1 MARSASHPGVRI
13 GRPVPAIGLTAG
25 SLASSALLLEPD
37 VDAVAVPVA
46 PAVPGD
52 PEETELQPRQGTADA
67 AARYGID
74 LAELAERAGLT
85 GAAGEAWTL
94 LLPRPV
100 GSVGGDLPW
109 TGLPRRLVLVGVGD
123 GTPDSLRRSGAAL
136 ARATRG
142 LERVVTTV
150 ATEPGARSSGSR
162 AAGPADALRAFAEG
176 YLLAAYRVQRIG
188 AEPASRTAPARELLV
203 VGREGVR
210 LQAALD
216 EAVRGATAT
225 WLVRDLANTPSNIK
239 SPAWLADRAVEL
251 ARAAGLRVEVRGPQE
266 LAAEGFGGILAVGAG
281 SASTPRLVTVCYD
294 PPAAARETARPR
306 TRHVVVVG
314 KGITYDTGGLSIKPR
329 EAMVPMKTDMAGA
342 AVALATVLGAAAA
355 QVGHRVTAVLPLAE
369 NHVGAASYR
378 PGDVLRL
385 YGGRTVEIANTDA
398 EGRIVLGDALAFA
411 DATLDPDVL
420 IDVATLTG
428 AASLGLGKQHAA
440 LYGTD
445 PRLVQALS
453 TAAAEAGEPVWPM
466 PLVED
471 YSDAVRSTVADL
483 RHVPQDL
490 RYGGGSI
497 TAALFL
503 RELVGQRTWAHL
515 DIAGPARSTA
525 DRHELTEGATGF
537 GARLLL
543 RYLAALR

>member
-1 MARSASHPGVRI
+1 VHI
-13 GRPVPAIGLTAG
+13 GRPVPAVDLAGG
-25 SLASSALLLEPD
+25 SLATSALLLEPD

-46 PAVPGD
+46 PPAPD
-52 PEETELQPRQGTADA
+52 DTDLQPRRGTADA

-74 LAELAERAGLT
+74 LAEVAERAGLT

-100 GSVGGDLPW
+100 GSAGSALPW
-109 TGLPRRLVLVGVGD
+109 DGLPRRLVLVGVGD
-123 GTPDSLRRSGAAL
+123 GSPDQLRRAGAAL

-142 LERVVTTV
+142 LRRVLTSV
-150 ATEPGARSSGSR
+150 ATEPGAEGPR
-162 AAGPADALRAFAEG
+162 AVRAFVEG

-188 AEPASRTAPARELLV
+188 APVGPKEAPASGLTL

-210 LQAALD
+210 VQAALD

-225 WLVRDLANTPSNIK
+225 WLVRDLANTPSSIK
-239 SPAWLADRAVEL
+239 DPAWLADRAAGL
-251 ARAAGLRVEVRGPQE
+251 ARAAGLRVEVLGPRE
-266 LAAEGFGGILAVGAG
+266 LAAQGFGGILAVGAG
-281 SASTPRLVTVCYD
+281 SASTPRLVTVTWE
-294 PPAAARETARPR
+294 PPADADAPARR

-314 KGITYDTGGLSIKPR
+314 KGITYDTGGISIKPR

-355 QVGHRVTAVLPLAE
+355 QVPHRVTAVLPLAE
-369 NHVGAASYR
+369 NHLGAASFR
-378 PGDVLRL
+378 PGDVLTTW
-385 YGGRTVEIANTDA
+385 GGRTVEIANTDA
-398 EGRIVLGDALAFA
+398 EGRLVLGDALAWA
-411 DATLDPDVL
+411 DGTLDPDVL
-420 IDVATLTG
+420 VDVATLTG
-428 AASLGLGKQHAA
+428 AASLGLGRQHAA
-440 LYGTD
+440 LYSTD
-445 PRLVQALS
+445 PRLTAALE
-453 TAAAEAGEPVWPM
+453 TAAAESGEPVWAM

-471 YSDAVRSTVADL
+471 YAAAVRSTVADL

-490 RYGGGSI
+490 KHGGGSI

-503 RELVGQRTWAHL
+503 REFVGDRTWAHL
-515 DIAGPARSTA
+515 DIAGPARATA
-525 DRHELTEGATGF
+525 DRHEITEGATGY

>member
-1 MARSASHPGVRI
+1 VARSLTHPEVRI
-13 GRPVPAIGLTAG
+13 GRPVPAVGLAAG
-25 SLASSALLLEPD
+25 TLASSPLLLEPD

-46 PAVPGD
+46 PPAEPD
-52 PEETELQPRQGTADA
+52 DDLQPRRGTADA

-85 GAAGEAWTL
+85 GAPGEAWTL

-100 GSVGGDLPW
+100 GSAGTPLPW
-109 TGLPRRLVLVGVGD
+109 SGLPRRLVLVGVGD
-123 GTPDSLRRSGAAL
+123 GTPDDLRRAGAAL

-142 LERVVTTV
+142 LRRVLTTV
-150 ATEPGARSSGSR
+150 ATEPGSDGPRSV
-162 AAGPADALRAFAEG
+162 RAFAEG

-188 AEPASRTAPARELLV
+188 KPLAAAEQPAEQLLV

-210 LQAALD
+210 VQAALD

-225 WLVRDLANTPSNIK
+225 WLVRDLANTPSSIK
-239 SPAWLADRAVEL
+239 TPEWVADRAGEL
-251 ARAAGLRVEVRGPQE
+251 ARAAGVRVDVLGPRE
-266 LAAEGFGGILAVGAG
+266 LAAQGFGGILAVGAG
-281 SASTPRLVTVCYD
+281 SASPPRLVTVSYE
-294 PPAAARETARPR
+294 PAAAAASAARR
-306 TRHVVVVG
+306 ARHVVVVG
-314 KGITYDTGGLSIKPR
+314 KGITYDTGGISIKPR
-329 EAMVPMKTDMAGA
+329 ESMVPMKTDMAGA

-355 QVGHRVTAVLPLAE
+355 QLPHRVTAVLPLAE
-369 NHVGAASYR
+369 NHFGASSYR

-385 YGGRTVEIANTDA
+385 WGGRTVEIANTDA
-398 EGRIVLGDALAFA
+398 EGRLVLGDALAWA

-420 IDVATLTG
+420 LDVATLTG

-440 LYGTD
+440 LYATD
-445 PRLVQALS
+445 ARLTAALE
-453 TAAAEAGEPVWPM
+453 TAAAESGEPVWSM

-471 YSDAVRSTVADL
+471 YADAVRSTVADL

-490 RYGGGSI
+490 KHGGGSI

-503 RELVGQRTWAHL
+503 REFVGSRAWAHL
-515 DIAGPARSTA
+515 DIAGPARAAA
-525 DRHELTEGATGF
+525 DKHEVTEGATGY

>member
-1 MARSASHPGVRI
+1 MARSLTPPTVRI
-13 GRPVPAIGLTAG
+13 GRAVPAVGLAAG
-25 SLASSALLLEPD
+25 SLATSDLLLEAD

-46 PAVPGD
+46 PAAPD
-52 PEETELQPRQGTADA
+52 DTDLQPGRGTADA

-100 GSVGGDLPW
+100 GSAGGDLPW
-109 TGLPRRLVLVGVGD
+109 AGLPRRLVLVGVGD
-123 GTPDSLRRSGAAL
+123 GTPDQLRRAGAAL

-142 LERVVTTV
+142 LRRVLTTV
-150 ATEPGARSSGSR
+150 GTEPGADGPR
-162 AAGPADALRAFAEG
+162 AVRAFAEG

-188 AEPASRTAPARELLV
+188 APASPTEAPAERLVV

-210 LQAALD
+210 VQAALD

-225 WLVRDLANTPSNIK
+225 WLVRDLANTPSSTK
-239 SPAWLADRAVEL
+239 DPAWVADRASEL
-251 ARAAGLRVEVRGPQE
+251 ARAAGLRVEVLGPRE
-266 LAAEGFGGILAVGAG
+266 LEAQGFGGILAVGAG
-281 SASTPRLVTVCYD
+281 SASPPRLVTVSYD
-294 PPAAARETARPR
+294 PAGPAGTAGRR
-306 TRHVVVVG
+306 RQHVVVVG

-355 QVGHRVTAVLPLAE
+355 EVPHRVTAVLPLAE

-378 PGDVLRL
+378 PGDVLRMW
-385 YGGRTVEIANTDA
+385 GGRTVEIANTDA
-398 EGRIVLGDALAFA
+398 EGRLVLGDALAWA
-411 DATLDPDVL
+411 AATLDPDVL
-420 IDVATLTG
+420 VDVATLTG
-428 AASLGLGKQHAA
+428 AASLGLGKQHGA
-440 LYGTD
+440 LYATD
-445 PRLVQALS
+445 PRLAAALEA
-453 TAAAEAGEPVWPM
+453 AAAESGEPVWSM

-471 YSDAVRSTVADL
+471 YADAVRSTVADL
-483 RHVPQDL
+483 RHVPQDAK
-490 RYGGGSI
+490 YGAGSI

-503 RELVGQRTWAHL
+503 REFVGTRTWAHL
-515 DIAGPARSTA
+515 DIAGPARATA
-525 DRHELTEGATGF
+525 DRHEVTEGATGF

-543 RYLAALR
+543 RWLAALR

>member
-1 MARSASHPGVRI
+1 MRI
-13 GRPVPAIGLTAG
+13 GRSVPAVALVAG
-25 SLASSALLLEPD
+25 SLASSPLLLEQD

-46 PAVPGD
+46 PPAPD
-52 PEETELQPRQGTADA
+52 EPDDTDLQPRRGTADA

-100 GSVGGDLPW
+100 GSAGAPLPW
-109 TGLPRRLVLVGVGD
+109 AGLPRRLVLVGVGS
-123 GTPDSLRRSGAAL
+123 GTPDELRRTGAAL

-142 LERVVTTV
+142 LRRVLTTV
-150 ATEPGARSSGSR
+150 ATEPGSD
-162 AAGPADALRAFAEG
+162 GPGVVRAFAEG
-176 YLLAAYRVQRIG
+176 YLLASYRAQRIG
-188 AEPASRTAPARELLV
+188 VPEGSKQAPAGELVV
-203 VGREGVR
+203 VGRDGVR
-210 LQAALD
+210 AQAALD

-225 WLVRDLANTPSNIK
+225 WLVRDLANTPASIK
-239 SPAWLADRAVEL
+239 DPAWVADRAIDL
-251 ARAAGLRVEVRGPQE
+251 AGDAGLRVDVLGPRE
-266 LAAEGFGGILAVGAG
+266 LADQGFGGILAVGGG
-281 SASTPRLVTVCYD
+281 SASTPRLVTVSYEPTTVTD
-294 PPAAARETARPR
+294 RAGARRPQ
-306 TRHVVVVG
+306 HVVVVG

-355 QVGHRVTAVLPLAE
+355 QVPHRVTAVLPLAE
-369 NHVGAASYR
+369 NHVSGSSYR
-378 PGDVLRL
+378 PGDVLRTW
-385 YGGRTVEIANTDA
+385 GGRTVEIANTDA
-398 EGRIVLGDALAFA
+398 EGRLVLGDALAWA

-440 LYGTD
+440 LYTTE
-445 PRLVQALS
+445 PRL
-453 TAAAEAGEPVWPM
+453 TAALEAAADESGEPVWSM
-466 PLVED
+466 PLVAD
-471 YSDAVRSTVADL
+471 YADALRSTVADL
-483 RHVPQDL
+483 RHVSQDL
-490 RYGGGSI
+490 KYGGGSI

-503 RELVGQRTWAHL
+503 REFVGTRVWAHL
-515 DIAGPARSTA
+515 DIAGPARAAA
-525 DRHELTEGATGF
+525 DKHEVTEGATGF